1 MKILFSTF
9 SALALVAGLALIAA
23 PEAVAQTQTSTSEFE
38 FLKATEDRVW
48 RLNRQTGEIAVCTL
62 ERETLLCSTSSGA
75 AQTPATSYEELK
87 QREAAELASAE
98 AKDKE
103 ERERAMRLLDRMVE
117 VFKEFTSEATSEST
131 Q

>member
-62 ERETLLCSTSSGA
+62 GTGNLLCSTSSGA

>member
-75 AQTPATSYEELK
+75 AKTPATSYEELK

>member
-62 ERETLLCSTSSGA
+62 ERDTLLCSTSSGA

-87 QREAAELASAE
+87 QREAAELAAAD
-98 AKDKE
+98 AKEKE
-103 ERERAMRLLDRMVE
+103 ERERAMKLIDRMVE
-117 VFKEFTSEATSEST
+117 VFKEFTAEAST
-131 Q
+131 N

>member
-87 QREAAELASAE
+87 QREAAELAAAD
-98 AKDKE
+98 AKE
-103 ERERAMRLLDRMVE
+103 
-117 VFKEFTSEATSEST
+117 
-131 Q
+131 

>member
-23 PEAVAQTQTSTSEFE
+23 PEAAAQTQTSTSEFE

-117 VFKEFTSEATSEST
+117 VFKEFTNEATSEST

>member
-23 PEAVAQTQTSTSEFE
+23 PEAAAQTQTSTSEFE

-62 ERETLLCSTSSGA
+62 ERETCCARQAAGRHKRLPQATRSLSSA
-75 AQTPATSYEELK
+75 KLQNSLRQKPKTRK
-87 QREAAELASAE
+87 NVSAP
-98 AKDKE
+98 
-103 ERERAMRLLDRMVE
+103 
-117 VFKEFTSEATSEST
+117 
-131 Q
+131 

>member
-62 ERETLLCSTSSGA
+62 ERDTLLCSTSSGA

-87 QREAAELASAE
+87 QREAAELAAAD
-98 AKDKE
+98 AKEKE
-103 ERERAMRLLDRMVE
+103 ERERAMKLIDRMVE
-117 VFKEFTSEATSEST
+117 VFKEFTVEAST
-131 Q
+131 N